1 MASRALRTAVAD
13 PVVRADLAAPRWKL
27 KQSGILIE
35 DKIEIRKRIG
45 RSPDVGDAIVM
56 AWHVGEGAPRDQV
69 VGRRRSNA
77 NKVRPTH
84 YAVSER
90 HARVRDRHRRGSNGS
105 GYGSNSY

>member
-1 MASRALRTAVAD
+1 M
-13 PVVRADLAAPRWKL
+13 
-27 KQSGILIE
+27 
-35 DKIEIRKRIG
+35 IEIRKRIG

-56 AWHVGEGAPRDQV
+56 AWYVGESAPRDQI

-77 NKVRPTH
+77 NEVRP
-84 YAVSER
+84 R